1 MNTIESLD
9 KSNISDDEIF
19 FDLSPI
25 FDCLYGCNKCSGTY
39 FSSNFNDFS
48 ICKCDCHKDQNRL
61 KIISDNERILGDTAF
76 AEEFWE
82 IVENGGDPN
91 VYL

>member
-1 MNTIESLD
+1 MTTIESLD
-9 KSNISDDEIF
+9 ESNTQDDKIF
-19 FDLSPI
+19 FDLTPI
-25 FDCLYGCNKCSGTY
+25 FECLDGCYKCSGTY
-39 FSSNFNDFS
+39 FSSYFNDFS

-61 KIISDNERILGDTAF
+61 KIISDNERIPGDTAF
-76 AEEFWE
+76 AEESWA